1 MADSDTER
9 MMDAWLD
16 GELPPDQAAEL
27 HERLKRDPHLRR
39 QYGPLVELLSSPEPV
54 DVPADLGDRIVAA
67 VHERATTKTTTIHV
81 ARPTW
86 ARVPNRLA
94 WAGAMAASIALFL
107 VGWFGSR
114 WSTKPT
120 PGGGPVGPQPTQVVA
135 SPWMLA
141 AYAQS
146 LTTRG
151 PMYSVPFVVQGVTM
165 EMLADA
171 RLELAAKPAAGPA
184 WPEPAR
190 PTAPSG
196 GPVRPENGW
205 NEPVLVP
212 LFPVIQRL

>member
-1 MADSDTER
+1 MGDFDTER

-16 GELPPDQAAEL
+16 GELPPDKAAEVQ
-27 HERLKRDPHLRR
+27 ERLKRDPHLRR

-107 VGWFGSR
+107 AGWFGSR

-120 PGGGPVGPQPTQVVA
+120 PGGGPAGPQPIQVVS

-146 LTTRG
+146 LTAHG
-151 PMYSVPFVVQGVTM
+151 PMYPTPFVVQGVTI
-165 EMLADA
+165 EMLADG
-171 RLELAAKPAAGPA
+171 RLESDRQAAGVSA
-184 WPEPAR
+184 GVRPAR
-190 PTAPSG
+190 EPRAAPDR
-196 GPVRPENGW
+196 PAPPQHRPEQ
-205 NEPVLVP
+205 PVP